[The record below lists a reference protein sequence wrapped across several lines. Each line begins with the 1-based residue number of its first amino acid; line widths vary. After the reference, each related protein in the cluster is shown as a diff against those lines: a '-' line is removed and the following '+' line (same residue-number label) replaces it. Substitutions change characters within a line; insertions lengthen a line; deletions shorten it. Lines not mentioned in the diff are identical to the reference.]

1 MGTAERCSRQG
12 YFTDTFV
19 ETLEQP
25 LLMFGDNLV
34 DFINYVVLDSD
45 DFNNVDWNKNV
56 YNESFNPESNSL
68 N

>member
-1 MGTAERCSRQG
+1 
-12 YFTDTFV
+12 
-19 ETLEQP
+19 
-25 LLMFGDNLV
+25 MFGDNLV